1 MERSRM
7 TLGALVVFS
16 LVAVGFTNAE
26 DSSAR
31 SEKTPSNRIA
41 DTQLKPEH
49 LSLVDRLALEHEIL
63 WDKAVASYKAKER
76 QARLA
81 VSAENFDSARRL
93 MDEARQTIDAARR
106 FAGSAGRYE
115 SLVHRADEMS
125 RFLDDEAR
133 HFEERLIR
141 EKRREIAEREKV
153 RLEQERQTRA
163 KSLARLMDRA
173 RALQEQRR
181 FDEAVQVL
189 DQVLVAAPRHETAR
203 RMRETLD
210 DQAMNRRDQQAVRDR
225 WTEGQDVLV
234 QNDEAG
240 IPYQQDLRYPKNW
253 PEISARRVGTTDVTE
268 SRENVQ
274 ARRRLDK
281 VAPEIRFDALPFE
294 DVINRLRALTGLN
307 IVANWSALESS
318 AVERDAEVSLRL
330 DGVKFEKALELILDE
345 VGGGEVDLGYD
356 IDDGVIQISTRE
368 DLSRKTTT
376 KVYNVE
382 DLVIPIPTF
391 PGRRI
396 NLSQIG
402 QSQGQSGGIGGG
414 RFVGAGGGAGGQS
427 QGGGSGLFDDDGN
440 DNDNLNNGP
449 QLNPLIPIITLIQG
463 SIDPASWRSAGGNVG
478 SVSALNQQLIV
489 TQTSG
494 AQAQLRDLLRAA
506 KSN

>member
-7 TLGALVVFS
+7 ILGVSVVFFL
-16 LVAVGFTNAE
+16 LVAPFTIAE
-26 DSSAR
+26 NPATQTEAPT
-31 SEKTPSNRIA
+31 SEPIA
-41 DTQLKPEH
+41 GTQLTSEQM
-49 LSLVDRLALEHEIL
+49 SLVDRLALEHAIL
-63 WDKAVASYKAKER
+63 WDKAVASYKGKER
-76 QARLA
+76 QVRLA
-81 VSAENFDSARRL
+81 VSAEDFDSARRL
-93 MDEARQTIDAARR
+93 MDEARQTIDSARR
-106 FAGSAGRYE
+106 FAGSAARYE
-115 SLVHRADEMS
+115 YLVHRSEEMS
-125 RFLDDEAR
+125 RLVEDEKR

-141 EKRREIAEREKV
+141 EKRLEIAAREKA
-153 RLEQERQTRA
+153 RLEQAQQTRT
-163 KSLARLMDRA
+163 KSLTRLMDRA

-189 DQVLVAAPRHETAR
+189 DQVLATAPRNEAAR
-203 RMRETLD
+203 WMRETLE
-210 DQAMNRRDQQAVRDR
+210 DQAMNRRDQQSVRNR

-240 IPYQQDLRYPKNW
+240 IPYQQDIRYPKNW

-274 ARRRLDK
+274 ARRRLEK

-414 RFVGAGGGAGGQS
+414 RFVGAGGGAGGQG
-427 QGGGSGLFDDDGN
+427 QGGQGGLFDDDGN
-440 DNDNLNNGP
+440 NNGNLNNGP

-478 SVSALNQQLIV
+478 SLSPLNQQLIV

-506 KSN
+506 KSD